1 MTTSGKLTQV
11 FHFYI
16 LFLDCLHQIRDQSP
30 PCSLARRQLALIRAR
45 RFGDVAR
52 AAKCLQS
59 ARIVGILARLA
70 FKRRD
75 VVALKTSSSPA

>member
-16 LFLDCLHQIRDQSP
+16 LFLDCLHQIRDQFT
-30 PCSLARRQLALIRAR
+30 PCSLARRQLALILAR

-52 AAKCLQS
+52 AAKGL
-59 ARIVGILARLA
+59 
-70 FKRRD
+70 
-75 VVALKTSSSPA
+75 